1 MPSMPSVDVNISG
14 GKDTAAQPWIW
25 KLSREFN
32 VQVNVKK
39 ANIEPDFGWA
49 LVELQGPTEEIQ
61 RAVAWLMTSGL
72 HVESMTRAL
81 GA

>member
-1 MPSMPSVDVNISG
+1 MAVVEVNISG
-14 GKDTAAQPWIW
+14 GKETAAQPWIW
-25 KLSREFN
+25 RLAKDFN
-32 VQVNVKK
+32 VQVNIRK

-49 LVELQGPTEEIQ
+49 QLELEGSAEDIQ
-61 RAVAWLMTSGL
+61 RTVAWLMTTGL